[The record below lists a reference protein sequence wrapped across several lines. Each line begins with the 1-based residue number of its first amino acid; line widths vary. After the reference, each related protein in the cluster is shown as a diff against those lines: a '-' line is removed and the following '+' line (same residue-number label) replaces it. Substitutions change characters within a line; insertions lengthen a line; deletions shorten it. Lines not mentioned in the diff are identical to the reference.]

1 MNEVTHEELIK
12 YLKSV
17 ILSSDSSLEV
27 KSFAL
32 DLLLK
37 LEKMVKIGV
46 NCD

>member
-1 MNEVTHEELIK
+1 MNEVTFEELVK

-17 ILSSDSSLEV
+17 ILSSDASVEV

-37 LEKMVKIGV
+37 LEKMVKHA
-46 NCD
+46 